1 MQKFI
6 ADDRMVSL
14 VREKLQELFNQ
25 QGREAMRGQLMR
37 YCREVLELAI
47 GELEEDDLARH
58 QLEVELAEI
67 REVIDELKLS
77 TGRLELAR

>member
-37 YCREVLELAI
+37 YCREVLEPAI
-47 GELEEDDLARH
+47 AELGEDNLVRY
-58 QLEVELAEI
+58 QLEIELAELT
-67 REVIDELKLS
+67 EVIDELKFT
-77 TGRLELAR
+77 TGNLELSG